1 MADQRALGLAARA
14 YLAASP
20 LIGLLAPMILRK
32 RLRKGREDPLRWREK
47 LGEPGLARPEGRLI
61 WLHAVGIGEVM
72 ALRGFIAALSRLDP
86 QASFLITS
94 SARSSAQVIAGNLPE
109 RTFHQYLPLDTPVF
123 LARFLDHWR
132 PSLSIWAEQDLWP
145 GAVLACQKRGIPLAL
160 INARMDAASFRKR
173 NKIKSLFADLYA
185 GFDLVSAQ
193 DPETASHL
201 RQLGALAVQQ
211 DGSLKSAAPALNV
224 DPAALAQMQNALAGR
239 RLWVAASTHAEDEAV
254 ALAAQSRLWAQDP
267 RWLLILVPRL
277 PARAGQIATAL
288 STLRR
293 SQGAMP
299 GPQTA
304 VYLADSFGEL
314 GLWYRLAPIA
324 LIGGSFGPV
333 EGHNPWEAAA
343 LGAAI
348 LHGPRVAHFRADY
361 AQLAASK
368 AARQVTAEVL
378 CDALLDPEL
387 PGLSVR
393 AMELSRA
400 ARDRLDP
407 LARQVL
413 DLAHD

>member
-1 MADQRALGLAARA
+1 MADPRALGLAARA

-72 ALRGFIAALSRLDP
+72 ALRGFIAALSLLDP
-86 QASFLITS
+86 QAWFLITS
-94 SARSSAQVIAGNLPE
+94 SARSSAQVIAGNLPK
-109 RTFHQYLPLDTPVF
+109 RTFHQYLPLDAPVF
-123 LARFLDHWR
+123 LARFLDHWK

-173 NKIKSLFADLYA
+173 NKIKSLYADLYA

-224 DPAALAQMQNALAGR
+224 DPAALAQMQSALAGR

-277 PARAGQIATAL
+277 PARAGQIATSL

-293 SQGAMP
+293 SKGAMP
-299 GPQTA
+299 GPETA

-361 AQLAASK
+361 AQLAAAK
-368 AARQVTAEVL
+368 AARQVTAEGL
-378 CDALLDPEL
+378 CDAILDPEL

>member
-1 MADQRALGLAARA
+1 LADARALGLAARA

-72 ALRGFIAALSRLDP
+72 ALRGFIAAVSRLDP
-86 QASFLITS
+86 QAWFLVTS

-109 RTFHQYLPLDTPVF
+109 RTFHQYLPLDAPVF

-132 PSLSIWAEQDLWP
+132 PSLSVWAEQDLWP

-173 NKIKSLFADLYA
+173 NKIKSLYADLYA

-239 RLWVAASTHAEDEAV
+239 RIWVAASTHAEDEAV
-254 ALAAQSRLWAQDP
+254 VLAAQSLLWAQDP

-277 PARAGQIATAL
+277 PARASQIATAL

-299 GPQTA
+299 GQDTA

-361 AQLAASK
+361 AQLAAAK
-368 AARQVTAEVL
+368 AARQVTAEGL

-393 AMELSRA
+393 AMALSRA